1 MTVGC
6 PIGSLCSPQCVL
18 NQITELRA
26 MTSVSN
32 PLNAAMRMK
41 TVGWSRPRYSSAD
54 ALSPVVSFDR
64 RAVLNKQ
71 SSTLTVAG
79 TFTCADPDF
88 GLAFVNL
95 SAMQLVDGRYLV
107 GLDEELSDAG
117 PGLVCDGT
125 QQRFSK
131 TFVATQGRF
140 IAGQAMLDGDIQ
152 LRPTDGSVYFSGFA
166 AVPLTAELRITT
178 RPRWF

>member
-1 MTVGC
+1 
-6 PIGSLCSPQCVL
+6 
-18 NQITELRA
+18 

-41 TVGWSRPRYSSAD
+41 AVGWSHPRYSSSD
-54 ALSPVVSFDR
+54 ALSPVVDFDH

-71 SSTLTVAG
+71 SNALTVAG

-88 GLAFVNL
+88 GLAFVNV

-107 GLDEELSDAG
+107 GLDKQLPDTG
-117 PGLVCDGT
+117 VGLLCDGT
-125 QQRFSK
+125 PQRFSK

-152 LRPTDGSVYFSGFA
+152 LRPVYGSVYFSGFA

-178 RPRWF
+178 RSRWF

>member
-54 ALSPVVSFDR
+54 ALSPVVTFDR

-117 PGLVCDGT
+117 AGLVCDGT

>member
-1 MTVGC
+1 
-6 PIGSLCSPQCVL
+6 
-18 NQITELRA
+18 
-26 MTSVSN
+26 
-32 PLNAAMRMK
+32 
-41 TVGWSRPRYSSAD
+41 
-54 ALSPVVSFDR
+54 VVDFDH

-71 SSTLTVAG
+71 SNALTVAG

-152 LRPTDGSVYFSGFA
+152 LRPADGSICFSGFA

>member
-41 TVGWSRPRYSSAD
+41 AVGWSRPRYSSAD

-131 TFVATQGRF
+131 KFVATQGRF

-178 RPRWF
+178 RTRWF

>member
-1 MTVGC
+1 
-6 PIGSLCSPQCVL
+6 
-18 NQITELRA
+18 

-140 IAGQAMLDGDIQ
+140 IAGQAVLDGDIK
-152 LRPTDGSVYFSGFA
+152 LRPADGSSLFSGFA
-166 AVPLTAELRITT
+166 AVPLRVELRITT
-178 RPRWF
+178 RSRWF

>member
-1 MTVGC
+1 MLYE
-6 PIGSLCSPQCVL
+6 P
-18 NQITELRA
+18 TELRA

-32 PLNAAMRMK
+32 PLNAATGLRA
-41 TVGWSRPRYSSAD
+41 VGWSRPRYSSAD

-117 PGLVCDGT
+117 PGLVCDGV
-125 QQRFSK
+125 QHRFSK

-178 RPRWF
+178 RSRWF

>member
-1 MTVGC
+1 
-6 PIGSLCSPQCVL
+6 
-18 NQITELRA
+18 

-54 ALSPVVSFDR
+54 ALSPVVTFDR

-140 IAGQAMLDGDIQ
+140 IAGQAVLDGDIK
-152 LRPTDGSVYFSGFA
+152 LRPADGSSLFSGFA
-166 AVPLTAELRITT
+166 AVPLRVELRITT
-178 RPRWF
+178 RSRWF

>member
-117 PGLVCDGT
+117 AGLVCDGT

-178 RPRWF
+178 RTRWF

>member
-1 MTVGC
+1 
-6 PIGSLCSPQCVL
+6 
-18 NQITELRA
+18 

-41 TVGWSRPRYSSAD
+41 AVGRSRHRYSSAD
-54 ALSPVVSFDR
+54 ALSPVVTIDQ

-71 SSTLTVAG
+71 SNTLTVAG

-88 GLAFVNL
+88 GLAFVNV

-107 GLDEELSDAG
+107 GLSQERSDSG

-125 QQRFSK
+125 EQRFSK

-152 LRPTDGSVYFSGFA
+152 LRPADGSIYFSGFA
-166 AVPLTAELRITT
+166 AVPLTAGLRITT
-178 RPRWF
+178 RSRWF

>member
-1 MTVGC
+1 M
-6 PIGSLCSPQCVL
+6 SFE
-18 NQITELRA
+18 ITELRA

-41 TVGWSRPRYSSAD
+41 VVGWSRPRYSSAD
-54 ALSPVVSFDR
+54 ALSPVVNFDH
-64 RAVLNKQ
+64 RAVLSKQ
-71 SSTLTVAG
+71 SNTLTVAG

-117 PGLVCDGT
+117 AGLVCDGT

-152 LRPTDGSVYFSGFA
+152 LRPADGSICFSGFA

-178 RPRWF
+178 RSRWF